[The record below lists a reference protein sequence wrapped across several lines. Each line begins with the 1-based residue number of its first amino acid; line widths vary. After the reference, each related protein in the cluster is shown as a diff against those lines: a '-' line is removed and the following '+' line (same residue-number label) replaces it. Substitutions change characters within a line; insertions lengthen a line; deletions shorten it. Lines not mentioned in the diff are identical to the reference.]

1 MGVIC
6 RRKMITTDA
15 SLSGWGTVFDGR
27 LAYSVWS
34 GKYLTWHINGL
45 ESGSSSS
52 HSLYSVPDALT
63 CHCQN
68 GQHGGGVSHQSPGGL
83 LVMHP

>member
-15 SLSGWGTVFDGR
+15 SLSGWGTVFDSGLQCLVR
-27 LAYSVWS
+27 QVPHLAHKRPGV
-34 GKYLTWHINGL
+34 

-68 GQHGGGVSHQSPGGL
+68 GQHGDGVSHQSPGGL